1 MTDIPNYKDENKTTS
16 LENWL
21 KDENLDRKAGITP
34 THPGHTVD
42 TATRWSGQGKG
53 DVYRPVNDQ
62 SEYDDKLRQI
72 FGERRI
78 RRDVVKSSRT
88 KSGWIHTV
96 NTPDGILKM
105 TDEEHDAYEDSLS
118 AD

>member
-1 MTDIPNYKDENKTTS
+1 MTDIPNYNDENKTTS

-21 KDENLDRKAGITP
+21 KDENLDRAAGITP

-53 DVYRPVNDQ
+53 DVYRPVRDQ
-62 SEYDDKLRQI
+62 SEYDAKLRQI

-78 RRDVVKSSRT
+78 RKHVVKSSRT
-88 KSGWIHTV
+88 KAGWLHTV
-96 NTPDGILKM
+96 NTADGVVQM
-105 TDEEHDAYEDSLS
+105 TDDEHDAYEASLP
-118 AD
+118 